1 MFYFKI
7 DIRDYDALYKIC
19 AGVDVI
25 YHTAS
30 YGMSGP
36 EQVSENSMH
45 LMRETLRQIKF
56 KYILFV
62 TLLESLFCIELQY
75 ISIYR

>member
-1 MFYFKI
+1 MLLNKHCYNFLHLCVFYLEI
-7 DIRDYDALYKIC
+7 DIRDYDALYTIC

-36 EQVSENSMH
+36 EQVSENSTH
-45 LMRETLRQIKF
+45 LMRVRFISLRQI
-56 KYILFV
+56 
-62 TLLESLFCIELQY
+62 
-75 ISIYR
+75 